1 MHSDK
6 LILAAPEVR
15 SGSGSSLYRAYR
27 AGELIRLAEGVFIPA
42 STWGGLSPDDRF
54 LTRIHAVAHAFD
66 TQLVFSH
73 LSAAA
78 LWRLPMIG
86 SWPDKPEVVVGRGV
100 VGASRHGYTARRYEV
115 PPPDEV
121 DGVLVTPLARTLIDV
136 GRTRPLA
143 VSVAMV
149 DAGRAVRGIPRAEL
163 HELNRSLAS
172 PRGARRCSDAIALSD
187 AGSGSPGESLSRVT
201 MHGLGLPAPVLQQE
215 FRDARGLIGYVDF
228 WWPQFRVVGEFDGRG
243 KYVSPDILDGRT
255 PAQVV
260 VDEKIREDRLRA
272 LGITVTRWGW
282 DTARSPVALGR
293 QLAAAGVR

>member
-27 AGELIRLAEGVFIPA
+27 AGELVRLAEGVFIPA
-42 STWGGLSPDDRF
+42 TTWDGLSPDDRF
-54 LTRIHAVAHAFD
+54 LTRIHAVAQAFEAP
-66 TQLVFSH
+66 LVFSH

-86 SWPDKPEVVVGRGV
+86 SWPEKPEVVVGRGV

-115 PPPDEV
+115 PTPDEI

-136 GRTRPLA
+136 GRSRPLA

-163 HELNRSLAS
+163 HRLNRSLAS

-201 MHGLGLPAPVLQQE
+201 MHGLGLPAPSRSSGMRADSSVTWTS
-215 FRDARGLIGYVDF
+215 G
-228 WWPQFRVVGEFDGRG
+228 GRSSG
-243 KYVSPDILDGRT
+243 S
-255 PAQVV
+255 
-260 VDEKIREDRLRA
+260 
-272 LGITVTRWGW
+272 WGSS
-282 DTARSPVALGR
+282 TAGGST
-293 QLAAAGVR
+293 